1 MNNNRIV
8 NVGFMP
14 KQVLPPLPVG
24 ANNMFQAGRI
34 QANQDAISLNEL
46 TKGGSKRRKKR
57 KNFRYKGGASQAVVL
72 VPPAPPY
79 STFGT
84 QDNYYKLTNLA
95 MDVNNAKIFDNATTQ
110 SQVARLATN
119 QQNLY
124 YGKGGSSTHWGCLS
138 GGKKSRCNKSKRCN
152 KSRCKRKHRKT
163 CKHRKRHRY

>member
-14 KQVLPPLPVG
+14 KQVIPPLPVG

-57 KNFRYKGGASQAVVL
+57 KNFRYKGGASQAVIL
-72 VPPAPPY
+72 VPPAPSY

-84 QDNYYKLTNLA
+84 QGNYNALTKLALQVDNA
-95 MDVNNAKIFDNATTQ
+95 RIFDNATTQ
-110 SQVARLATN
+110 SQVAKLATD

-124 YGKGGSSTHWGCLS
+124 NGKGGSKKLS
-138 GGKKSRCNKSKRCN
+138 KGNKSRCN
-152 KSRCKRKHRKT
+152 KSRCKRKHRKHRKT
-163 CKHRKRHRY
+163 CKHMKRRHY